1 MGHGLMGRSHGNV
14 MVTVVT
20 VVTVMTFYGCYGY
33 MILMIVECCENELS
47 KDSCEL
53 RHVAESIKDSWI

>member
-20 VVTVMTFYGCYGY
+20 LVTVMACCYGY
-33 MILMIVECCENELS
+33 MILMIVECCENELR

-53 RHVAESIKDSWI
+53 RLVAESIKDSWI